1 MEAPRERGV
10 DAVAEAPGAKTAATF
25 LMSCQVPREGS
36 AVVGAVP
43 RVLKAVMMGSQATR
57 EEGAAVEGAG
67 GTAAAMV
74 RRQAPREEGAVV
86 VGAASLVA
94 SAAVRE
100 EGAAQRGEGAGARVP
115 QTDRNPPPALLRAAN
130 TAAAAAAVA
139 DRAV

>member
-10 DAVAEAPGAKTAATF
+10 DAVAEAPGAQTAATF

-67 GTAAAMV
+67 GTAAVMV

-86 VGAASLVA
+86 VG
-94 SAAVRE
+94 AAVRE

>member
-10 DAVAEAPGAKTAATF
+10 DAVAEAPGAQTAATF

-43 RVLKAVMMGSQATR
+43 RVLKAVMMRSQATR

-67 GTAAAMV
+67 GTAAVMV

-86 VGAASLVA
+86 VG
-94 SAAVRE
+94 AAVRE

-115 QTDRNPPPALLRAAN
+115 QTDRNPPPALLRAAI
-130 TAAAAAAVA
+130 TASAAAAVA

>member
-10 DAVAEAPGAKTAATF
+10 DAVAEAPGAQTAATF

-67 GTAAAMV
+67 RTAAVMV

-86 VGAASLVA
+86 VG
-94 SAAVRE
+94 AAVRE